1 MIPGEIRVTAYSC
14 EEKKKKNQP
23 STFYLQMKFFYGGDY
38 I

>member
-14 EEKKKKNQP
+14 EEKKKNQP

>member
-14 EEKKKKNQP
+14 EKKKNQP